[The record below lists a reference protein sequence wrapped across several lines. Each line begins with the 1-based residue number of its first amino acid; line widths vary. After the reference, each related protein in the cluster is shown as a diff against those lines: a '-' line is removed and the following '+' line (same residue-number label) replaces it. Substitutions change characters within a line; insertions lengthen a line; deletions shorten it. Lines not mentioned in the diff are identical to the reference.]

1 MSTVIARRVASL
13 PERGAP
19 ATWDKVID
27 VLAPDPGDPARDE
40 LKRVGGVAASV
51 IAAESPAQNAMV
63 MYGGGPRVRLYCV
76 YGDDAI
82 TRDGVKEDPV
92 STSVTGPG
100 WKLSLPCPSDD
111 LEWTQRKL
119 KSLSER
125 VTARAEGEDVAE
137 DDEAGAS
144 KSAANP
150 LAVDK
155 AAFLKP

>member
-1 MSTVIARRVASL
+1 MSSVLARHVASL

-27 VLAPDPGDPARDE
+27 ILAPDPADPARDE
-40 LKRVGGVAASV
+40 LKRVAGVAASI

-82 TRDGVKEDPV
+82 TRDGVKEDPLA
-92 STSVTGPG
+92 TSVTGLG

-111 LEWTQRKL
+111 VEWTQRKL
-119 KSLSER
+119 KSLSDR
-125 VTARAEGEDVAE
+125 VTARAEGEDVADE
-137 DDEAGAS
+137 DEAGAS
-144 KSAANP
+144 NSAATS
-150 LAVDK
+150 LTVDK